1 MADRGFPSSALFA
14 QLRQGG
20 TDFSVRPR
28 VSNWVTVGEV
38 YATVAQAVT
47 EYAGRVSIEETYRD
61 WHHH

>member
-1 MADRGFPSSALFA
+1 VADRGFPSSVLFA

-28 VSNWVTVGEV
+28 VSDWVTVGGV

-47 EYAGRVSIEETYRD
+47 EYAGRVSIKETYRD
-61 WHHH
+61 